1 MKDNQKSHLAR
12 NIILLFLLAVVCIGS
27 VELLF
32 CRFEDPELYDHI
44 VAPVRILSAAVRDRA
59 EELSEALISYNRRQA
74 EILTG
79 ARERAETQLL
89 EALFPP
95 EPTPEPEEE
104 DLEQP
109 QIASQPVIS
118 EPITLAGPEITDLL
132 FENDREI
139 LTGGNYKLY
148 YFNQGDEAWANEPF
162 GVDPIGGYGCGPTV
176 MSMVVSSMTDQI
188 VTPAE
193 LALWAADAGY
203 AARHSGSYSSIVPG
217 TAEQYGLECVP
228 LEDPDADT
236 LYTHLAMGGEVVA
249 LMGPGHFTGGGHFI
263 LLHGVTLAGQVL
275 VADPNSREKSLA
287 EWDIQIILDELSYN
301 RDSGGP
307 LWYITPTFS

>member
-44 VAPVRILSAAVRDRA
+44 VAPVRILGAAIQDRA
-59 EELSEALISYNRRQA
+59 ETLLAWNRRQS
-74 EILTG
+74 EILMA
-79 ARERAETQLL
+79 ARERAEAKLL
-89 EALFPP
+89 EAAFPP
-95 EPTPEPEEE
+95 EPTPEPEAEKE
-104 DLEQP
+104 DLAQP
-109 QIASQPVIS
+109 QIASLPVII
-118 EPITLAGPEITDLL
+118 EPVTLAGPEITDLL
-132 FENDREI
+132 FEDDREV

-148 YFNQGDEAWANEPF
+148 YFNQGDEIWANEPF

-193 LALWAADAGY
+193 LAAWAAEAGY

-217 TAEQYGLECVP
+217 TAEHYGLSCVP
-228 LEDPDADT
+228 LEDADAGT
-236 LYTHLAMGGEVVA
+236 LYTHLALGGEVVA

-307 LWYITPTFS
+307 LWYITQPFS